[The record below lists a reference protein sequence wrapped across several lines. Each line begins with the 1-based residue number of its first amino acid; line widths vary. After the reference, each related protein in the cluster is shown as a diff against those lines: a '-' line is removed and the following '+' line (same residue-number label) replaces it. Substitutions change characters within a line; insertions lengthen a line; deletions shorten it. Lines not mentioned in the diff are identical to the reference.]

1 MVMNR
6 QLFFLTILAAI
17 VFSACQEKE
26 PLTENPVVITGNAI
40 TGDKNVI
47 NFTGSFLSS
56 GNTSPIDYGFVWSGK
71 NSSPSI
77 SDYKFR
83 FKKKPSKG
91 SFEAE
96 IDYDLLGDS
105 VSYVRAFVET
115 REAVIYGETREF
127 KSTTSLS
134 PRIISI
140 SPTETTG
147 NDTIKIVGEH
157 LTSNTSNVSIQ
168 YQYERLA
175 GDWPNAKIVYAD
187 GKAIRFILS
196 DKPLT
201 TSNSLYLSIKIR
213 GTDVFPDGKV
223 NPPLYANV
231 GPQIVGFYPTK
242 VAKNGIVK
250 VKVKNLVGTP
260 DHFGLYSNQY
270 GGYQEIDG
278 IEGDSIRIKLNDYI
292 RYGNHRLMLV
302 TINKGVTYTCYSKD
316 SLEVKHPEITGI
328 ESNSPSAGDSVT
340 IKGRYFSSNCSFYV
354 ENEDCP
360 FQNYAEFKL
369 INSTKIRLALPN
381 AIIDGTNQLN
391 FNTYDGFVSKFPVK
405 IRSRWSVKNKLPE
418 SYRYST
424 CVQSDDKLIFGNWSG
439 NYSFD
444 KDVYV
449 YNITAN
455 LLNKVTQSPD
465 NSVYQSVL
473 AKNDDVYLFKTYY
486 PDLSEPVPT
495 SYTFNL
501 GTKQWKKVE
510 SVKLRSYFSP
520 FEQYSQCLFNEKI
533 YLKANSSTDVY
544 RYDLTQNAWNYLNS
558 LPFSGADK
566 TFMFEKNSELY
577 FCFAQN
583 FYSGDTRSKILFY
596 KFNEAQNSWNQKLVF
611 ESILGQVNSMFIDND
626 YCWFSS
632 SDKIYKYSS
641 DGKLVKS
648 YPESYAVRQFYN
660 GKFYGLVTYS
670 DSYSCIIE
678 FDPNKY

>member
-47 NFTGSFLSS
+47 NFTGSLLSS
-56 GNTSPIDYGFVWSGK
+56 GNASPIDYGFVWSSK
-71 NSSPSI
+71 TSSPSI

-115 REAVIYGETREF
+115 REAVIYGEAREF
-127 KSTTSLS
+127 HAKSSLS

-140 SPTETTG
+140 SPKETTG
-147 NDTIKIVGEH
+147 NDTITIFGEH
-157 LTSNTSNVSIQ
+157 LTSKISDISIQ
-168 YQYERLA
+168 YIFERFA
-175 GDWPNAKIVYAD
+175 GNWPEAKIVYAD
-187 GKAIRFILS
+187 GKTIRFVLS
-196 DKPLT
+196 DTPLNT
-201 TSNSLYLSIKIR
+201 TNDLYLSIKMR
-213 GTDVFPDGKV
+213 GQDIFPEGKIT
-223 NPPLYANV
+223 PPLYVNV

-250 VKVKNLVGTP
+250 IKVKNLVGTP
-260 DHFGLYSNQY
+260 SYFAFYSNEHSDS
-270 GGYQEIDG
+270 QEIDG
-278 IEGDSIRIKLNDYI
+278 IEGDSIRIKLNYNI
-292 RYGNHRLMLV
+292 GYGKHRLMLV
-302 TINKGVTYTCYSKD
+302 TRNKEISYLSYSKD

-328 ESNSPSAGDSVT
+328 ESDSPSAGDSVT
-340 IKGRYFSSNCSFYV
+340 IKGQYFSSNCSFYV
-354 ENEDCP
+354 ENEVCP
-360 FQNYAEFKL
+360 FQIYPQLKL
-369 INSTKIRLALPN
+369 INSTKIRVALPD
-381 AIIDGTNQLN
+381 AIIDGVNQLR
-391 FNTYDGFVSKFPVK
+391 FDTYDGFVSKFPVQ

-418 SYRYST
+418 SYRYAT
-424 CVQSDDKLIFGNWSG
+424 CVQSGDRLVFGNWSG

-444 KDVYV
+444 KDIYV

-473 AKNDDVYLFKTYY
+473 VKDDDVYLFKTYY

-544 RYDLTQNAWNYLNS
+544 RYDLTQNAWSYLNS
-558 LPFSGADK
+558 LPFSSAGK

-583 FYSGDTRSKILFY
+583 YYSGDTRSKISFY
-596 KFNEAQNSWNQKLVF
+596 KYNETQNSWTQKSVF
-611 ESILGQVNSMFIDND
+611 ESIPGQVSAMFIDND
-626 YCWFSS
+626 DYWFSS

-641 DGKLVKS
+641 DGELVKTYSGS
-648 YPESYAVRQFYN
+648 YSLAKFYN

-678 FDPNKY
+678 FDPNRY